1 MTREEND
8 ENKDTISGLCPKVKE
23 ELQDEIKTDIQN
35 EIERE
40 KWWCERNENENP
52 RKCNF
57 PFKLQHNG
65 KNYYKPV
72 LTSDGEKKCIVS
84 DNTLNMIPNAVNQ
97 IDWTNPYK
105 EFTESQLV
113 PCSPCPGK

>member
-1 MTREEND
+1 MKEEND

-23 ELQDEIKTDIQN
+23 VLQDEIKTDIQN
-35 EIERE
+35 EIVRE

-52 RKCNF
+52 RRCNF
-57 PFKLQHNG
+57 PFKLQFNAI
-65 KNYYKPV
+65 NYYEPV
-72 LTSDGEKKCIVS
+72 LTSDGDRKCIVN
-84 DNTLNMIPNAVNQ
+84 DNTFNMKPGHENE
-97 IDWTNPYK
+97 IDSIK

>member
-8 ENKDTISGLCPKVKE
+8 ENQDTVSGLCPKVKD

-57 PFKLQHNG
+57 PFKLNAT
-65 KNYYKPV
+65 NYYKPFI
-72 LTSDGEKKCIVS
+72 TSDGDKKCIVN
-84 DNTLNMIPNAVNQ
+84 DTYPI
-97 IDWTNPYK
+97 K

>member
-1 MTREEND
+1 MKEEND

-23 ELQDEIKTDIQN
+23 VLQDEIKTDIQN
-35 EIERE
+35 EIERD

-52 RKCNF
+52 RRCNF
-57 PFKLQHNG
+57 PFKLNA

-72 LTSDGEKKCIVS
+72 LTSDGDKKCIVNDTIS
-84 DNTLNMIPNAVNQ
+84 TIPVSIPMMNM
-97 IDWTNPYK
+97 K

-113 PCSPCPGK
+113 SCSPCPGK